1 MNGSVFFYVQHLLG
15 IGHLVRAS
23 RIAHA
28 LAEGGHAVVM
38 AAGGVPFPGFPGP
51 MIPTVALPPLKSS
64 PGFAGLLDAEGK
76 PADEETKRRRRDE
89 LLAGFDRSEAD
100 ILLVEAFPFGRR
112 QMRFELLPLLEKAKN
127 RARQPLIA
135 CSVRDILQKG
145 RKPERLEE
153 SVKLVEDYFDLV
165 LVHGDPNFM
174 RLNDSFPLA
183 DRLAVKIAYTGLVAG
198 PPPSASS
205 ESFDVIVSAGGGAA
219 GAELIRCAIEAAARL
234 SPLLRWLII
243 WGPNFPKTD
252 PDLLRRQAAANLRME
267 AFRPDFGDLL
277 AAAGLSVSQAGY
289 NTVCDI
295 LRANCRALFIPFAEG
310 GESEQTM
317 RSMKLREM
325 GLAEV
330 LSEDQLTPDDL
341 ARAIETSLERGR
353 PRPHNLD
360 LEGACGTR
368 EILRR
373 HIPKD

>member
-1 MNGSVFFYVQHLLG
+1 
-15 IGHLVRAS
+15 
-23 RIAHA
+23 
-28 LAEGGHAVVM
+28 
-38 AAGGVPFPGFPGP
+38 
-51 MIPTVALPPLKSS
+51 
-64 PGFAGLLDAEGK
+64 
-76 PADEETKRRRRDE
+76 
-89 LLAGFDRSEAD
+89 
-100 ILLVEAFPFGRR
+100 
-112 QMRFELLPLLEKAKN
+112 
-127 RARQPLIA
+127 
-135 CSVRDILQKG
+135 
-145 RKPERLEE
+145 
-153 SVKLVEDYFDLV
+153 
-165 LVHGDPNFM
+165 
-174 RLNDSFPLA
+174 
-183 DRLAVKIAYTGLVAG
+183 
-198 PPPSASS
+198 
-205 ESFDVIVSAGGGAA
+205 
-219 GAELIRCAIEAAARL
+219 
-234 SPLLRWLII
+234 
-243 WGPNFPKTD
+243 
-252 PDLLRRQAAANLRME
+252 ME

-330 LSEDQLTPDDL
+330 LTEDQLTPDDL